1 MAGAP
6 LRYGRLSHVV
16 VLHGQQRDDLAG
28 EPDSELL
35 GVLLL
40 RAALECGRA
49 GRRAGVCLPSMP
61 TTGGRAGDAFG
72 RTFIAR
78 GDVDRVTIG
87 LALRLVV
94 RRRGV
99 DHRVRP

>member
-49 GRRAGVCLPSMP
+49 GRRAGMSSVNADDRGA
-61 TTGGRAGDAFG
+61 TGDAFG